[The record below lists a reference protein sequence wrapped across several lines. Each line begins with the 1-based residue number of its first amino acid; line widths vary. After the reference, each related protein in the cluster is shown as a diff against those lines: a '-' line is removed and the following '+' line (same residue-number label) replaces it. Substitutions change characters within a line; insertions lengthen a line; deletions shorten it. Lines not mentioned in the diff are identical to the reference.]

1 MVTVRVTLQEQ
12 RDASYDI
19 VIGRGLL
26 AELPALLARHCP
38 AACYVVI
45 TDSHVAGPYG
55 RRVVESLHSAGAAA
69 DLLQFPAGEW
79 NKTRETWAAVSDR
92 MLAAQVGR
100 DSAVVALGG
109 GVAGD
114 VGGFVAATFHRGIP
128 CVQVPTSLLAMIDSS
143 IGGKTGVDAPAG
155 KNLIG
160 AFHQPR
166 LVVADLDTLATLPP
180 VQLAAGVAEALKHGA
195 IADAEYFAFL
205 ERDHAAVKAK
215 DPAALE
221 RVVTRSVEI
230 KAQIVAQDERE
241 VGVRAVLNFG
251 HTVGHAIEATTKFEV
266 LHGEAVAIG
275 MMCEA
280 RLGERLGITAA
291 GTAERLRRALEAYG
305 LPTALP
311 RGPSASDLLAAMQV
325 DKKARAGAVRFALP
339 QAIGAM
345 HHTAEGGWTV
355 APDPGVIA
363 DILAASA

>member
-1 MVTVRVTLQEQ
+1 VVRVRVALHEE

-19 VIGRGLL
+19 VIGRGLF

-38 AACYVVI
+38 AARYAVI
-45 TDSHVAGPYG
+45 TDSHVAPAYG
-55 RRVVESLHSAGAAA
+55 DRLVTQLRDGKVPATLFAFA
-69 DLLQFPAGEW
+69 AGEW

-92 MLAAQVGR
+92 MLAAQFGR

-166 LVVADLDTLATLPP
+166 LVVADLDTLTTLPP
-180 VQLAAGVAEALKHGA
+180 LQLAAGMAEALKHGV
-195 IADAEYFAFL
+195 IADRDYFAFL
-205 ERDHAAVKAK
+205 ERDHAAIKAK
-215 DPAALE
+215 GPAALE
-221 RVVTRSVEI
+221 RVVTRSTEI

-241 VGVRAVLNFG
+241 AGVRAVLNFG
-251 HTVGHAIEATTKFEV
+251 HTIGHAIEATTKFEV

-275 MMCEA
+275 MVSEA
-280 RLGERLGITAA
+280 RLGERLGVTVA
-291 GTAERLRRALEAYG
+291 GTAERIRRALEAYG

-311 RGPSASDLLAAMQV
+311 RGPSADDLLRAMQV
-325 DKKARAGAVRFALP
+325 DKKARAGALRFALP
-339 QAIGAM
+339 QGIGAM
-345 HHTAEGGWTV
+345 HRAPGDGWTV
-355 APDPGVIA
+355 APDPRAIA
-363 DILAASA
+363 DILAAAT

>member
-1 MVTVRVTLQEQ
+1 MTVRVSLQEQ

-38 AACYVVI
+38 AARYAVI
-45 TDSHVAGPYG
+45 TDSHVAPLYAEKLVT
-55 RRVVESLHSAGAAA
+55 RLQDAKLLASLFA
-69 DLLQFPAGEW
+69 FPAGES
-79 NKTRETWAAVSDR
+79 NKTRDTWAAVSDR
-92 MLAAQVGR
+92 MLGAQLGR
-100 DSAVVALGG
+100 DGAVVALGG

-160 AFHQPR
+160 SFHQPR
-166 LVVADLDTLATLPP
+166 LVVADLDTLATLPA
-180 VQLAAGVAEALKHGA
+180 VQLAAGMAEALKHGV
-195 IADAEYFAFL
+195 IADADYFAFL
-205 ERDHAAVKAK
+205 ERDHSAVKAK
-215 DPAALE
+215 DPAALQ
-221 RVVTRSVEI
+221 RVVTRSIEI

-241 VGVRAVLNFG
+241 TGVRAVLNFG
-251 HTVGHAIEATTKFEV
+251 HTIGHAIEATTRFAV
-266 LHGEAVAIG
+266 LHGEAVGIG
-275 MMCEA
+275 MICEA

-291 GTAERLRRALEAYG
+291 GTAERLRRALAAYG

-311 RGPSASDLLAAMQV
+311 NGPTASDLLAAMQV

-339 QAIGAM
+339 QAIGEM
-345 HHTAEGGWTV
+345 YHSSKEGWTV
-355 APDPGVIA
+355 APDPTAIA
-363 DILAASA
+363 EILAASA

>member
-1 MVTVRVTLQEQ
+1 VVSVRVTLQEQ

-38 AACYVVI
+38 AARYAVI

-79 NKTRETWAAVSDR
+79 NKTRETWAALSDR

-180 VQLAAGVAEALKHGA
+180 VQLAAGMAEALKHGA

-215 DPAALE
+215 DPATLE

-241 VGVRAVLNFG
+241 AGVRAVLNFG
-251 HTVGHAIEATTKFEV
+251 HTVGHAIEATTKFAV

-275 MMCEA
+275 MVCEA
-280 RLGERLGITAA
+280 RLGERLGLTAA

-305 LPTALP
+305 LLTERPS
-311 RGPSASDLLAAMQV
+311 GPSASDLLAAMQL

-345 HHTAEGGWTV
+345 HHTVEGGWTV
-355 APDPGVIA
+355 APDPGAIA